1 MNSFLEKIVVPYY
14 QAQSA
19 NLGNFIL
26 YNSNRHVILASDS
39 ILTKLKF
46 KTQTDISGKKLN
58 DFNHIKPQ
66 FIIELEEIFD
76 DCLRQKKPVNFVGIG
91 GQITPPN
98 KHCHELIF
106 QSYEPVLDNN
116 GTAIAILAKKLPII
130 KTNLFNLF
138 FPEYASPTE
147 LFDKDLSEKLS
158 SREFEIVY
166 LLSNGLSQYDIAR
179 KLKISRST
187 VLKTLTE
194 KIMPKFN
201 LTRANSSKLIY
212 LAILA
217 GFHSKIPKTLIDEQ
231 LIIFD

>member
-1 MNSFLEKIVVPYY
+1 MNSFLEKIVIPYY

-26 YNSNRHVILASDS
+26 YDSNRSVILAADS
-39 ILTKLKF
+39 VLTKLKF
-46 KTQTDISGKKLN
+46 KTQSDIRGKKFN

-66 FIIELEEIFD
+66 FITKLEEIFD
-76 DCLRQKKPVNFVGIG
+76 TCLEQKKPINFVGIG
-91 GQITPPN
+91 GQINPPN
-98 KHCHELIF
+98 KHYHELIF

-116 GTAIAILAKKLPII
+116 GAAIAILAKKLPII
-130 KTNLFNLF
+130 KTNLFNMF
-138 FPEYASPTE
+138 FPEYATPIE
-147 LFDKDLSEKLS
+147 FFDKTLSDKLS

-194 KIMPKFN
+194 KIIPKLN
-201 LTRANSSKLIY
+201 LTIANSTELIRFAV
-212 LAILA
+212 LTE
-217 GFHSKIPKTLIDEQ
+217 FHGKIPKSLIAEQ
-231 LIIFD
+231 LIILD